1 MTDLQEMSDYLAEHL
16 LGWTMQDR
24 TPTLITFHEWW
35 WGTPEMDLVVRFD
48 LWHPH
53 TDIAQ
58 CFEYI
63 VPAMTKTGWQL
74 SLDVGETSS
83 SAMWWRPVRFPAPFK
98 LQHSLPSAALVEAAY
113 QAIKEQK

>member
-16 LGWTMQDR
+16 LGWNVDDM
-24 TPTLITFHEWW
+24 LW
-35 WGTPEMDLVVRFD
+35 FD
-48 LWHPH
+48 KNNKPVINHSDFVTRNSWRPH
-53 TDIAQ
+53 SDIAQ

-63 VPAMTKTGWQL
+63 VPAMTKIGWQL

-83 SAMWWRPVRFPAPFK
+83 SAMWWRPVCFPAPFK
-98 LQHSLPSAALVEAAY
+98 LQHSLTSAAVVEATY